1 MLVVDDI
8 SKWYGT
14 TQVLKN
20 LSLTVRQNERV
31 VICGRSG
38 SGKST
43 LLRCINGLE
52 THQRGRIEIG
62 GRELNQ
68 HARTLQ
74 SIRREVGMVFQAF
87 NLFPHLTVLQ
97 NCTLAPR
104 WGEKLS
110 EQQARERAL
119 EQLRRVHVA
128 DHAEKYPRELS
139 GGQQQRVAIARAL
152 CTRPR
157 LLMFDEPTSALDPEM
172 VNEVLSV
179 ISGLASD
186 GVALLCVTHEIGFAR
201 RLADRVMFMDHG
213 ELIEQGAPDEL
224 FDAPRT
230 DRLRSFLR
238 TLP

>member
-74 SIRREVGMVFQAF
+74 AIRREVGMVFQAF

-104 WGEKLS
+104 WAEKLS

-213 ELIEQGAPDEL
+213 EIIEQGAPDEL